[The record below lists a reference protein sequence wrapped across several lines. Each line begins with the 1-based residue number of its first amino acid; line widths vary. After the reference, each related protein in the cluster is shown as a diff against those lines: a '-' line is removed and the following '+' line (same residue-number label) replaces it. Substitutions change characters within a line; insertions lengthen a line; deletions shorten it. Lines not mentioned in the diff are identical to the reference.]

1 VKKIRDAVEE
11 LIIRAAGIG
20 DLARTQEQGLRTV
33 YDAIVSSMRESCPEQ
48 HKAQLEA
55 ALAKSDGYQ
64 KTFTNHFVAQSNRKD
79 TPIYSD
85 GLLASLLVEDVET
98 VRVMVSLM
106 PENNRIALAK
116 AAVYLIEDARKEGY
130 TVSQA
135 ADKLKALQRNPS

>member
-1 VKKIRDAVEE
+1 MPHR
-11 LIIRAAGIG
+11 G
-20 DLARTQEQGLRTV
+20 RTQEQGLRTV